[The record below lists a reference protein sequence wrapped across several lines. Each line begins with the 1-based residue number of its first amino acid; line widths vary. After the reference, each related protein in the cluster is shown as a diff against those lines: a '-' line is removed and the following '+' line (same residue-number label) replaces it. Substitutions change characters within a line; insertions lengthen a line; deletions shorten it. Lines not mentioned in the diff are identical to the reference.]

1 MSYFDQPF
9 NVNEMPEQSDGDFS
23 PIPAGEY
30 LVEIKSA
37 EIKDT
42 KAKTGQYINVRFD
55 IIEGKYA
62 KRVLFAIINIKNPS
76 EVAEKIGR
84 AQLGEIMR
92 ANNIATLQDT
102 DQLIGATML
111 VRVSIGEYNGE
122 PKNEIKGYKSASN
135 ASPMPKAEKEAD
147 ATPAPKGKAPPW
159 AKKP

>member
-9 NVNEMPEQSDGDFS
+9 NVSDMPEQEGVDFS

-37 EIKDT
+37 EIKTT
-42 KAKTGQYINVRFD
+42 KAGNGQYINCRFD
-55 IIEGKYA
+55 VIEGQFA
-62 KRVLFAIINIKNPS
+62 KRVLFAIINIKNQS

-111 VRVSIGEYNGE
+111 VRVVIGEYQGE
-122 PKNEIKGYKSASN
+122 KKNEVKGYKAASGSVMP
-135 ASPMPKAEKEAD
+135 ASKTKDTPPKE
-147 ATPAPKGKAPPW
+147 TGKAAPPW
-159 AKKP
+159 AKK

>member
-9 NVNEMPEQSDGDFS
+9 NVNDMPEQEGGDFS

-37 EIKDT
+37 EIKNT
-42 KAKTGQYINVRFD
+42 KAGNGQYINCRFD
-55 IIEGKYA
+55 VVEGDFA

-92 ANNIATLQDT
+92 ANSIATLQDT
-102 DQLIGATML
+102 DQLIGATMI
-111 VRVSIGEYNGE
+111 VRVVIGEYNGE
-122 PKNEIKGYKSASN
+122 KKNEIKGYKAASG
-135 ASPMPKAEKEAD
+135 SVMPAAKAKD
-147 ATPAPKGKAPPW
+147 APAAQSTGKAAPPW
-159 AKKP
+159 AKK